1 MMRSSSY
8 LSSSRRSIS
17 RPQIFDAQDVLD
29 VYLLMASFLGPCRG
43 SVRLSRL
50 TTESQIGLQ
59 CSGPERMQETVVVQR
74 KAGLGSSAAIAP
86 WYWPLLL
93 GVGKFGPAVLA
104 VTTVIIKPSPYAPNE
119 LLRIGELAAQIFA
132 PGVVQVLSGDK
143 SLGP

>member
-1 MMRSSSY
+1 
-8 LSSSRRSIS
+8 
-17 RPQIFDAQDVLD
+17 
-29 VYLLMASFLGPCRG
+29 
-43 SVRLSRL
+43 
-50 TTESQIGLQ
+50 
-59 CSGPERMQETVVVQR
+59 MQETVVVQR
-74 KAGLGSSAAIAP
+74 KAGLGPSAAIAP